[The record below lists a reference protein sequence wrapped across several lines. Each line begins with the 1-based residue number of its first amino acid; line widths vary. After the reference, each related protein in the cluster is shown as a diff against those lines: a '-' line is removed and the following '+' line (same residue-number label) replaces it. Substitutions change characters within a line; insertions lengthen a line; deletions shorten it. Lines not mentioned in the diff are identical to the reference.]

1 MVSFYKLLLQPESF
15 SFFSLIFN
23 FGNPDTLN
31 NNIPNLH
38 KKAKTMKDSGRSSKM
53 MSSCKWSIS
62 NTFEI
67 YSQHY
72 LIAEYQ
78 NSQEQVPS
86 FTSNFGLF
94 WT

>member
-1 MVSFYKLLLQPESF
+1 MQDGVILQITAATRILF
-15 SFFSLIFN
+15 VFSLVFK

-31 NNIPNLH
+31 NNSPNLH

-62 NTFEI
+62 NTFDI

-72 LIAEYQ
+72 LVA
-78 NSQEQVPS
+78 
-86 FTSNFGLF
+86 
-94 WT
+94 